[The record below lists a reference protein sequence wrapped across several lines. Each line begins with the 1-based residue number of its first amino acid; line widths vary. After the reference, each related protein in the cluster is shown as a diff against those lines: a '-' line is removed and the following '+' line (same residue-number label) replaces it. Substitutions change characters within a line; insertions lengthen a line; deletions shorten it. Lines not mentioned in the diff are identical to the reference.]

1 MGWSNLDRRKGRTA
15 LTVAGVIVGVA
26 ALVLMVSLGLGLQ
39 RQVLQLF
46 ESDEALK
53 TLTVRRLRG
62 EGGAKKKNPSP
73 FPFQFDGQMLPITE
87 KDLEEVRAI
96 PGVALALPDLN
107 MILRV
112 SVEGQAT
119 VVYPVDGIAAE
130 EEARYADHLVHG
142 TMWKNQEEKA
152 CLLPTAFLEMRV
164 NLKAEEVIGRKI
176 SFTGLMQE
184 EGEQEIFTVVGVI
197 DTESF
202 GFQGRQIL
210 MPMDRALELR
220 ERKGGN
226 PFFQSKKG
234 SYLAAK
240 VKVGDPR
247 ATDEV
252 AGRLRAAGYSVLS
265 ANDLIRQINL
275 IFLILESFLA
285 SIGAIGLVVALF
297 GIANTMAMA
306 VLERTREIGILKA
319 LGARNRDIG
328 RIFLVEAGA
337 IGAMGGIIGL
347 AAGALVGMVLNA
359 VAHRMFDLPDRVA
372 LFHVSIWLAAGSVL
386 FSMIVSILAGWLPA
400 RRAARME
407 PMAALRY
414 E

>member
-1 MGWSNLDRRKGRTA
+1 MAWSNLDRRKGRTA
-15 LTVAGVIVGVA
+15 LTAAGVIVGVA
-26 ALVLMVSLGLGLQ
+26 ALVLMVSLGLGIQ

-46 ESDEALK
+46 ETDEALK
-53 TLTVRRLRG
+53 TLTVRRVRG
-62 EGGAKKKNPSP
+62 EGGAKKKPPSP
-73 FPFQFDGQMLPITE
+73 FQIDGQMMPITE

-112 SVEGQAT
+112 SVEGQAA

-130 EEARYADHLVHG
+130 EEAQYAGHLVHG
-142 TMWKNQEEKA
+142 TMWKSREEKG

-176 SFTGLMQE
+176 TFSGLMQE
-184 EGEQEIFTVVGVI
+184 ETGEQEIFTVAGVI

-210 MPMDRALELR
+210 MPMERALELR

-226 PFFQSKKG
+226 PFFPSKKG

-328 RIFLVEAGA
+328 RLFLVEAGA
-337 IGAMGGIIGL
+337 IGVLGGIIGL

-359 VAHRMFDLPDRVA
+359 VAHRMFDLPDRVS
-372 LFHVSIWLAAGSVL
+372 LFHVSSWLAAGSVL

-407 PMAALRY
+407 PVAALRY